1 MTRYELLIN
10 NIKADLGNTD
20 ISLNYKSNLLTDIS
34 KIVSNNSYTIK
45 LPKTAKNLSLIEC
58 SHLPSAVSRFPYL
71 KHAGT
76 VLKNGIEIVKNAK
89 IVLLSVGENIE
100 LALTWGNVTN
110 FASVASGDKKLTDL
124 DYGTV
129 SGTDYAVWYKRE
141 WYTFPYVNYGF
152 KDGEENA
159 WYHPVVTVKWVLDKI
174 AKSNGVVF
182 DIPAEKSDLF
192 SSWII
197 PLLTRN
203 EADRQV
209 KQSELTLSVD
219 ETTAINTGGETFLY
233 RGIGFIYPENYN
245 FNYYGTFEA
254 YTDSQGRDY
263 WTHTY
268 KTAISNAKIN
278 LKGRVTIQL
287 SSPNGSPD
295 GLKFA
300 LMNRYTASSIL
311 SVSPSKVTHLSGTVY
326 NVTYEIDGQSDVVEG
341 TRQVDFAFIEGPGGM
356 TYYNSASGSLTFSAQ
371 ADMIL
376 LRTSNK
382 NDGRFYFVPNLPDIK
397 QIDFIKAIMSMAGL
411 FALPDGVNRIKFI
424 SFDNLAANKSKAV
437 DWTSRLIV
445 AYRGITPREIKYTLD
460 NIAQNNRFTYKEDN
474 SLKGYYDGNITV
486 DDATI
491 DYERDAVKLPFS
503 ACDTKDGLPYIPLYS
518 YNDNGELEYSNKS
531 NPRILI
537 RNGLKGMFRGLVW
550 STLIANYY
558 QTYKGFINNAKVVT
572 EYIRLNSI
580 ELRDLEMD
588 VPVYLGQYGC
598 YFAIVEIKTKKNDVC
613 ECKLLK
619 MS

>member
-1 MTRYELLIN
+1 MIRDELYIN
-10 NIKADLGNTD
+10 NIKADLGKTD
-20 ISLNYKSNLLTDIS
+20 INLNYKSSLLTDIS
-34 KIVSNNSYTIK
+34 KIVSNSSYTIK
-45 LPKTAKNLSLIEC
+45 LPKTSKNLALIDC
-58 SHLPSAVSRFPYL
+58 THLPSATSRYPYL
-71 KHAGT
+71 IHKGT
-76 VLKNGIEIVKNAK
+76 LLRNGIVLIKDAN
-89 IVLLSVGENIE
+89 IVLFETGEYIE
-100 LALTWGNVTN
+100 IALTWGNVTN
-110 FASVASGDKKLTDL
+110 FANVTSGDKKLTDL
-124 DYGTV
+124 DYGTD

-278 LKGRVTIQL
+278 LKGRVTIRV

-311 SVSPSKVTHLSGTVY
+311 SVSPSKVTHLSGNVY
-326 NVTYEIDGQSDVVEG
+326 DVIYEIDGQSDVVEG

-356 TYYNSASGSLTFSAQ
+356 TYYNSASGSITFSAQ

-411 FALPDGVNRIKFI
+411 FALPDGDNRIRFVAFDDLKANI
-424 SFDNLAANKSKAV
+424 SNAL
-437 DWTSRLIV
+437 DWTSRLIK
-445 AYRGITPREIKYTLD
+445 AYTDTAPRNMKYVLD
-460 NIAQNNRFTYKEDN
+460 NIAQNNRFIYKEDN
-474 SLKGYYDGNITV
+474 SLKGNYDGNITV
-486 DDATI
+486 NDATI
-491 DYERDAVKLPFS
+491 DYERDAIKLPFS

-537 RNGLKGMFRGLVW
+537 QNKLKGVFRGLEW
-550 STLIANYY
+550 STLIAKHY
-558 QTYKGFINNAKVVT
+558 QTYKELINDAKVVT
-572 EYIRLNSI
+572 EYIRLTSL
-580 ELRDLEMD
+580 ELCGLEMD

-598 YFAIVEIKTKKNDVC
+598 YFAIIELKTKGNDIC

-619 MS
+619 I